1 MSETIQ
7 RAIEADHFPEVAAD
21 GNGTRRLE
29 LLGIK
34 ESLREPDQRRALFAS
49 MSNDEYKKYIG
60 YINSITRGE
69 KVSDNYADG
78 KLGFIAT
85 PSLEDKE
92 MLMDKSF
99 EAVRD
104 ILSDKDSDD
113 EIALRR
119 AGLTIA
125 GAINYIHPYENGN
138 GRSGRAMHY
147 LVEFGNQRGDEI
159 FDLEMS
165 ATIGK
170 YPVYDGELMA
180 IYDSPPPAMT
190 RALDEKVGTVDV
202 DPRQAATARVELFL
216 DMMKGKSEIVINEP
230 VLVHQAGSTKFI
242 ANNFVAQSPG
252 TTSGP
257 ELYEQTYLGLS
268 STPNRPIS
276 TDMSDSVAVTPLR
289 PAAISLD
296 ERSKSGVELDIL

>member
-1 MSETIQ
+1 
-7 RAIEADHFPEVAAD
+7 
-21 GNGTRRLE
+21 
-29 LLGIK
+29 
-34 ESLREPDQRRALFAS
+34 
-49 MSNDEYKKYIG
+49 
-60 YINSITRGE
+60 
-69 KVSDNYADG
+69 
-78 KLGFIAT
+78 
-85 PSLEDKE
+85 
-92 MLMDKSF
+92 
-99 EAVRD
+99 
-104 ILSDKDSDD
+104 
-113 EIALRR
+113 
-119 AGLTIA
+119 
-125 GAINYIHPYENGN
+125 
-138 GRSGRAMHY
+138 MHY
-147 LVEFGNQRGDEI
+147 LLEFGNQRGDEI

>member
-7 RAIEADHFPEVAAD
+7 RTIEADHFPEVAAD

-34 ESLREPDQRRALFAS
+34 ELLRESDQRRALFAS

-69 KVSDNYADG
+69 KVSDGYADG

-113 EIALRR
+113 EVALRR

-159 FDLEMS
+159 FDQEMS

-190 RALDEKVGTVDV
+190 RALDEKVGAVDV

-216 DMMKGKSEIVINEP
+216 DMMRGKSEIVINEP

-242 ANNFVAQSPG
+242 ANNFVEHASG
-252 TTSGP
+252 TMTGP
-257 ELYEQTYLGLS
+257 KLFEQTYLGLS

-276 TDMSDSVAVTPLR
+276 ADMSDSVAITPLR
-289 PAAISLD
+289 PIAVDLD
-296 ERSKSGVELDIL
+296 NGSNSRGKLDII